1 MQDEQTA
8 PEEVEVQEP
17 TNEEVEP
24 STEPTE
30 EVQSEPEVEEQSQE
44 EVDSEPDDSE
54 PVEPEPEQPSRR
66 ESLRIQ
72 QVLEKIKQ
80 QQAPAPVAPQPVPP
94 AGLNYNEALD
104 ADPETIQQLEADRQ
118 AYAQQ
123 QYQQGLAQAQ
133 SQAESNI
140 FHTRLEIDAPKVE
153 SKYPQLNKESSE
165 FNPVLADAVNNWY
178 LATAGYNPATNSVTN
193 ANVRYSEFVDGIMEL
208 GNEIAGE
215 KVAKTSKNI
224 AKQAATTG
232 LRPDGSSAK
241 RLNLNKAPQD
251 MTTEELE
258 AVIKQTMPKK

>member
-1 MQDEQTA
+1 MKDEQTT
-8 PEEVEVQEP
+8 PEEVEVEET

-30 EVQSEPEVEEQSQE
+30 EEPEVEEQASE
-44 EVDSEPDDSE
+44 EVESEPEEIDE
-54 PVEPEPEQPSRR
+54 PVDEEPEPEKPSRR

-72 QVLEKIKQ
+72 QVLEKLKQ
-80 QQAPAPVAPQPVPP
+80 QQQPAPTPPPAPQT
-94 AGLNYNEALD
+94 GLDYNEALD

-118 AYAQQ
+118 AYAQA

-133 SQAESNI
+133 TQAESNI

-153 SKYPQLNKESSE
+153 QKYPQLNKESSE

-178 LATAGYNPATNSVTN
+178 LATAGYDPSTNTVTN
-193 ANVRYSEFVDGIMEL
+193 ANVRYSEFIDGIMEL

-224 AKQAATTG
+224 AKQAASTG

-241 RLNLNKAPQD
+241 RLNLNKAPED

-258 AVIKQTMPKK
+258 AVIKQTLPKK